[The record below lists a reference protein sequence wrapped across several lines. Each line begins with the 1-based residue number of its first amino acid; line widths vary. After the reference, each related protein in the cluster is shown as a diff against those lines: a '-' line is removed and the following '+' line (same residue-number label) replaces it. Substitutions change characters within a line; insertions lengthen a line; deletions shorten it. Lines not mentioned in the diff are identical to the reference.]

1 MLADNIC
8 SQQAASELKG
18 DSHEAPCSINELPPA
33 ILVSLDSFCCC
44 KAISLNSVCQYTT
57 EAFPFNTYDGH
68 SLPCAAGVHSG
79 QL

>member
-44 KAISLNSVCQYTT
+44 KAIALTVSVSTQ
-57 EAFPFNTYDGH
+57 
-68 SLPCAAGVHSG
+68 
-79 QL
+79 